1 MRKFFLDTI
10 LWEKEG
16 IWNWDFL
23 LQGKY
28 RWFKEESS
36 IWGGSF
42 ELKKKRKKE
51 TWNLTFPKIFTIFNC
66 LIM

>member
-42 ELKKKRKKE
+42 ELKKRKKE
-51 TWNLTFPKIFTIFNC
+51 RNMKFNVSKN
-66 LIM
+66 IYNI